1 VKVWQE
7 AETKQGAKQEAEAK
21 QVARPTGSGRAT
33 RRMKLRREDRL
44 NERED
49 KMQVRREAK

>member
-21 QVARPTGSGRAT
+21 QGARPTGSGRAT

-49 KMQVRREAK
+49 KRRVRREAK

>member
-1 VKVWQE
+1 MKVWQE

-21 QVARPTGSGRAT
+21 QGARPTGSGRAT

-49 KMQVRREAK
+49 KRRVRREAK

>member
-1 VKVWQE
+1 MKVWQE
-7 AETKQGAKQEAEAK
+7 AKAQYEAR
-21 QVARPTGSGRAT
+21 QTGSGRAT

-49 KMQVRREAK
+49 KRRVRREAK